1 LEALVN
7 AAIRDIAR
15 HFTALTAAVP
25 LRHIRTE
32 RDYRLAVRA
41 MDELLDAGGA
51 DESHTLADLVAL
63 LGVFVDEY
71 EKRKK
76 HVLPEATGVEAL
88 RFLMDQHGL
97 RQSDLPEIGSQGV
110 VSEIMNGKRDLNAR
124 QIRALAQRFGV
135 GPAAFL

>member
-1 LEALVN
+1 MN
-7 AAIRDIAR
+7 ADIRDIAR

-32 RDYRLAVRA
+32 RDYRSAVRA
-41 MDELLDAGGA
+41 VDELIDAGGA
-51 DESHTLADLVAL
+51 DESHVLADLVAL
-63 LGVFVDEY
+63 VGEFIDEY
-71 EKRKK
+71 EQRKGY
-76 HVLPEATGVEAL
+76 VLPEATGVEAL
-88 RFLMDQHGL
+88 RFMMEQHGL

-110 VSEIMNGKRDLNAR
+110 VSEVLSGKRDLNAR